1 MRLTIEI
8 PDEEIYEIGK
18 KAFKKKIEE
27 YLEFMKLEKDIK
39 ELSKELK
46 KIFSEEEYWQEVEKS
61 RQEAWQ
67 EYKKGLE
74 LE

>member
-1 MRLTIEI
+1 MKLTIEI

-18 KAFKKKIEE
+18 EAFKKKIEE
-27 YLEFMKLEKDIK
+27 YLEFIKLEKDIK

-46 KIFSEEEYWQEVEKS
+46 KVFSEEEYWQEVEKS

-67 EYKKGLE
+67 EYKKGFE

>member
-8 PDEEIYEIGK
+8 PDEEIYELGK
-18 KAFKKKIEE
+18 ETLKKKIEE
-27 YLEFMKLEKDIK
+27 YLEFIKLEKDIR
-39 ELSKELK
+39 ELSRELK
-46 KIFSEEEYWQEVEKS
+46 TFFSEEEYWKEVERS
-61 RQEAWQ
+61 RREAWQ

>member
-1 MRLTIEI
+1 MKLTIEI

-18 KAFKKKIEE
+18 EAFKKKIEE
-27 YLEFMKLEKDIK
+27 YLEFIKLEKDIK

-46 KIFSEEEYWQEVEKS
+46 NIFSEEEYWQEVEKG

-67 EYKKGLE
+67 EYKKSFE

>member
-1 MRLTIEI
+1 MKLTIEI

-18 KAFKKKIEE
+18 EALKKKIEE

-39 ELSKELK
+39 QMSEELK
-46 KIFSEEEYWQEVEKS
+46 EIFSEEEYWKEVEKS
-61 RQEAWQ
+61 RREAWQ

>member
-1 MRLTIEI
+1 MKLTIEI

-18 KAFKKKIEE
+18 EAFKKKIEE
-27 YLEFMKLEKDIK
+27 YLEFMKLEKDVK

-46 KIFSEEEYWQEVEKS
+46 KIFSEEKYWQEVEKS
-61 RQEAWQ
+61 REEAWE

>member
-1 MRLTIEI
+1 MKLTIEI
-8 PDEEIYEIGK
+8 PDKEIYEIGK
-18 KAFKKKIEE
+18 EALKKKIEE

-61 RQEAWQ
+61 KQEAWQ

>member
-1 MRLTIEI
+1 MKLTIEI

>member
-1 MRLTIEI
+1 
-8 PDEEIYEIGK
+8 
-18 KAFKKKIEE
+18 
-27 YLEFMKLEKDIK
+27 MKLEKDIK

-46 KIFSEEEYWQEVEKS
+46 KIFSKEEYWQEVEKS